1 MAGFDMKDY
10 VDVHQRIEKFYEKFP
25 EGSIQTE
32 VAKLDDSIVIM
43 RAYAYRN
50 PDDPRPSIGHS
61 QLGIPGTTPYT
72 RGSEIENAETSAVGR
87 AIAFLGFETK
97 NGIASAQEV
106 RNKQT
111 DTPRKAP
118 SAPQETPQKPVEP
131 VSEKLEFP
139 DWMKKAQKMAGEK
152 KTRFKDIPALKI
164 HESATAVDVKN
175 ALIAWRISV
184 SEGQKNAGDQWVLE
198 QFATILPQ
206 EVPA

>member
-1 MAGFDMKDY
+1 MAGFDLKDY

-118 SAPQETPQKPVEP
+118 SAPQETPQKPAGPRYPEGEP
-131 VSEKLEFP
+131 AADWKRQWLMAWAADNGIPMPENRLSMSRDAWFEYVTTTPEVDEEAQEEF
-139 DWMKKAQKMAGEK
+139 AMA
-152 KTRFKDIPALKI
+152 
-164 HESATAVDVKN
+164 
-175 ALIAWRISV
+175 
-184 SEGQKNAGDQWVLE
+184 
-198 QFATILPQ
+198 
-206 EVPA
+206 

>member
-1 MAGFDMKDY
+1 MAGFDLKDY

-111 DTPRKAP
+111 DTPRRAP
-118 SAPQETPQKPVEP
+118 AAAQEAPQKPAEP

-152 KTRFKDIPALKI
+152 KTRFKDIPVLRI
-164 HESATAVDVKN
+164 NESATAVDVKN
-175 ALIAWRISV
+175 ALIAWRTSV
-184 SEGQKNAGDQWVLE
+184 SEGQKNAGDQWLLE
-198 QFATILPQ
+198 QFATLLPQ

>member
-1 MAGFDMKDY
+1 MAGFDLKDY

-111 DTPRKAP
+111 DTPRRAP
-118 SAPQETPQKPVEP
+118 AAAQEAPQKPAEP

-152 KTRFKDIPALKI
+152 KTRFKDIPVLRI
-164 HESATAVDVKN
+164 NESATAVDVKN

-198 QFATILPQ
+198 QFATLLPQ

>member
-1 MAGFDMKDY
+1 
-10 VDVHQRIEKFYEKFP
+10 
-25 EGSIQTE
+25 
-32 VAKLDDSIVIM
+32 M
-43 RAYAYRN
+43 RH
-50 PDDPRPSIGHS
+50 I
-61 QLGIPGTTPYT
+61 LGISALYHDSAAALLSDG
-72 RGSEIENAETSAVGR
+72 EIVAA
-87 AIAFLGFETK
+87 A
-97 NGIASAQEV
+97 
-106 RNKQT
+106 
-111 DTPRKAP
+111 
-118 SAPQETPQKPVEP
+118 QETPQKPAEP

>member
-1 MAGFDMKDY
+1 MAGFDLKDY

-111 DTPRKAP
+111 DTPRRAP
-118 SAPQETPQKPVEP
+118 AAAQEAPQKPAEP

-139 DWMKKAQKMAGEK
+139 DWMKKAQKMASEK
-152 KTRFKDIPALKI
+152 KTRFKDIPVLRI
-164 HESATAVDVKN
+164 NESATAVDVKN

-198 QFATILPQ
+198 QFATLLPQ